1 MPVNLPKRPAAPPRT
16 LPGRPS
22 PAASA
27 APPAA
32 DDPPELAG
40 AESYMS
46 FGDDAGKRV
55 TEYQQ
60 HASRPRTREFFIT
73 TKEVTAGNGQ
83 ATIRV
88 HFAVNYADKRF
99 HIAVP
104 RVTIPSVHAGQ
115 FDSFTSPGA
124 DCAIA
129 AAGITPSIRPVY
141 VLVDHRQYVTKEG
154 KPGADDVKLWIP
166 QPSILGLVD
175 NAINDLAEVV
185 GCERSKLNLL
195 KYEAKITKVGT
206 GRRSAWNVSIVP
218 KEKSM
223 APDTLDK
230 INKFFGAEG
239 RAFTYD
245 DYRKRMTAIL
255 APDPKYMISKGGT
268 YVKKATG
275 PTPMPEDGEPPY

>member
-1 MPVNLPKRPAAPPRT
+1 
-16 LPGRPS
+16 
-22 PAASA
+22 
-27 APPAA
+27 
-32 DDPPELAG
+32 
-40 AESYMS
+40 MS

-104 RVTIPSVHAGQ
+104 RVTIPSVNAGQ
-115 FDSFTSPGA
+115 FDSYTSPGA

-141 VLVDHRQYVTKEG
+141 VLVDHRQYTTKEG

-166 QPSILGLVD
+166 QPSILGMVD
-175 NAINDLAEVV
+175 NAINDLAEVI
-185 GCERSKLNLL
+185 GCDRSKLNLI
-195 KYEAKITKVGT
+195 KYEAKITKIGT
-206 GRRSAWNVSIVP
+206 GRRSAWNVSFVP
-218 KEKSM
+218 KEKFM

-255 APDPKYMISKGGT
+255 APDPKYMISKGGS
-268 YVKKATG
+268 YVKKAAPVASG
-275 PTPMPEDGEPPY
+275 DGGDEPPY